1 MIVPSGVL
9 ECGACLKEPP
19 ELNACLTAVDY
30 AYPWAQAIREFKFHG
45 DTGWSAPLSTLLRSA
60 PWVEPALEA
69 ADWVLPI
76 PLSQQRLRER
86 GFNQAALIAKQ
97 LAPHKTTTQALLRL
111 QDTAAQSGLTR
122 TQRMRN
128 LQQAFMVEPTQ
139 VSLLQGRKVVLVDDV
154 MTTGATL
161 NAAATVLRSCGVA
174 HITGIAVAR
183 TPMG

>member
-1 MIVPSGVL
+1 MVVPSGVL

-19 ELNACLTAVDY
+19 ALDACLTAVDY

-45 DTGWSAPLSTLLRSA
+45 DTGWSAPLSTLLSNA

-97 LAPHKTTTQALLRL
+97 LAPHKTKTQVLLRL

-139 VSLLQGRKVVLVDDV
+139 VPVVQGLKVVLVDDV

-161 NAAATVLRSCGVA
+161 NAAATVLRSCGVT

-183 TPMG
+183 TPLD